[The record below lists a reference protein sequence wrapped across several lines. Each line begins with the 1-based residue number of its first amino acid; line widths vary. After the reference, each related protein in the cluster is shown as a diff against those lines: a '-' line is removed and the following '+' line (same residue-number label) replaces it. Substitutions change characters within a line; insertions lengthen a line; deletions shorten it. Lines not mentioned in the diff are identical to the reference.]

1 MLKYTMQKYLG
12 SFVLT
17 YLRFFAKLQISK
29 LKLLNPK
36 LKIIGV
42 TGSAG
47 KTSTVYAID
56 HVLSPKYKTLTTK
69 NYNSESGIPL
79 SILGLKIYNY
89 SPISWAKI
97 LLLAPIKLI
106 ANWTHYDIII
116 VEMAIDSIKPPKN
129 MDYLLKLIQPNIGV
143 FLNVSTVHM
152 ANFDNNIENIAREK
166 AKLINSLPDSG
177 YAIINSELK
186 KYIHTKAKIIEIP
199 PGIQTNLIASEIG
212 KLFNVKA
219 DFTNLVLP
227 PSRCT
232 ILKGKNN
239 TTIIDS
245 TYNSSLVAATEM
257 LKLLATYPSPRIA
270 ILGDMREI
278 GEKSA
283 EEHQKLMKIATKYA
297 DTVIRVG
304 PLVNKYYW
312 ELFDYPFPKN
322 ATILIKGSQN
332 EIFLEELVKHL
343 LQNKSDE
350 KLLCRQSPYWLSLKT
365 KFRNSFGDSTK

>member
-1 MLKYTMQKYLG
+1 MQKYLG
-12 SFVLT
+12 SFVLA
-17 YLRFFAKLQISK
+17 YLRFFAKLQILK

-56 HVLSPKYKTLTTK
+56 HVLSSKYKTLTTK

-89 SPISWAKI
+89 SPISWAI
-97 LLLAPIKLI
+97 IILLAPIKLI

-116 VEMAIDSIKPPKN
+116 IEMGIDSIKPPKN
-129 MDYLLKLIQPNIGV
+129 MDYLLNLIKPDIGV

-152 ANFDNNIENIAREK
+152 ANFNNNIENIAIEK
-166 AKLINSLPDSG
+166 AKLINSLPASG
-177 YAIINSELK
+177 HAIINSELK

-212 KLFNVKA
+212 KLFNVKT
-219 DFTNLVLP
+219 DLTNLILP

-239 TTIIDS
+239 STIIDS
-245 TYNSSLVAATEM
+245 SYNSSLVAATEM
-257 LKLLATYPSPRIA
+257 LKLLGTYPSPRIA

-278 GEKSA
+278 GEKST
-283 EEHQKLMKIATKYA
+283 EEHQKLLKIAQKYA
-297 DTVIRVG
+297 DTIIRVG

-365 KFRNSFGDSTK
+365 KFKNSVGVSTK